1 MCGGYWCSENDLP
14 VGDKVDDIDAG
25 NKKEIINGEK
35 MNQSTKKVIFII
47 LAVIGVLIIGK
58 LLIDLVVSSDFMIA
72 RTITQRNVRNQKVAE
87 ELLSPDQISVVLVGT
102 AGPMS
107 PDLAQQATAVF
118 VNGQFLLFDV
128 GDYAQKRMEQFNLP
142 MEELDAVFLT
152 HFHNDHIADLGEV
165 MQRSYMLGREKDLV
179 VYGPTGVE
187 DIVNGF
193 NLIYAADSD
202 HRTEHHGEEVM
213 PLEYQFATASEFDA
227 NSDEV
232 VVYEKD
238 GVVVTAFKVLHP
250 PIEPVFGYVIE
261 FAGKKVVISGDTLV
275 TDALARYSNGADLLV
290 MDIMNYDL
298 VTLMEDTFREIGDDE
313 LATIMYDIREYHPD
327 VYDVAEMVQNQD
339 VKRVALTHYAP
350 AAPVKAMLDRFY
362 VTPIKRIYDG
372 ELIAGGDGTTITIP
386 VD

>member
-1 MCGGYWCSENDLP
+1 
-14 VGDKVDDIDAG
+14 
-25 NKKEIINGEK
+25 
-35 MNQSTKKVIFII
+35 MNQLSTRTFIVIV
-47 LAVIGVLIIGK
+47 LAIAGVLILGK
-58 LLIDLVVSSDFMIA
+58 LLFDYVVVSDFMIA
-72 RTITQRNVRNQKVAE
+72 RTIKQRNIRKDKMAE
-87 ELLSPDQISVVLVGT
+87 DLLSPDQISVVLAGT

-107 PDLAQQATAVF
+107 PDIAQVSTAVF
-118 VNGQFLLFDV
+118 VNGQFLLFDA

-193 NLIYAADSD
+193 NMVYAADSD

-213 PLEYQFATASEFDA
+213 PLEYQFAAASEFDA
-227 NSDEV
+227 NAEEV

-238 GVVVTAFKVLHP
+238 GVVVTAFMVSHP
-250 PIEPVFGYVIE
+250 PIEPVFGYVVE
-261 FAGKKVVISGDTLV
+261 FAGRKVVISGDTLV
-275 TDALARYSNGADLLV
+275 TDALARYSESADLLV
-290 MDIMNYDL
+290 MDVMNYEL
-298 VTLMEDTFREIGDDE
+298 VTLMENTFREIGEDDN
-313 LATIMYDIREYHPD
+313 AAIMYDIREYHPD
-327 VYDVAEMVQNQD
+327 VHDVATMVQDQN

-350 AAPVKAMLDRFY
+350 SAPVKAMMYRFY
-362 VTPIKRIYDG
+362 VNPIKRIYDG
-372 ELIAGGDGTTITIP
+372 ELIAGGDGTRVTIP

>member
-1 MCGGYWCSENDLP
+1 MEAL
-14 VGDKVDDIDAG
+14 
-25 NKKEIINGEK
+25 NKSKKTIIF
-35 MNQSTKKVIFII
+35 TVLII
-47 LAVIGVLIIGK
+47 IGVLIAGK
-58 LLIDLVVSSDFMIA
+58 LIFDFVVTSDFMIA
-72 RTITQRNVRNQKVAE
+72 RTIERRNVRNQEVAE
-87 ELLSPDQISVVLVGT
+87 DLLSPDQISVVLVGT

-107 PDLAQQATAVF
+107 PDVAQTSTAVF
-118 VNGQFLLFDV
+118 VNGQFLLFDA

-142 MEELDAVFLT
+142 IESLDAVFLT

-179 VYGPTGVE
+179 IYGPTGVE

-193 NLIYAADSD
+193 NMIYAADSD

-213 PLEYQFATASEFDA
+213 PLAYQFATASEFDA

-250 PIEPVFGYVIE
+250 PIEPVFGYVVE

-275 TDALARYSNGADLLV
+275 TEALARHSESADLLV
-290 MDIMNYDL
+290 MDIMNYEL
-298 VTLMEDTFREIGDDE
+298 VSLMENTLREIGEDDT
-313 LATIMYDIREYHPD
+313 ATIMYDIREYHPD
-327 VYDVAEMVQNQD
+327 VHDVAEMVQNQN

-350 AAPVKAMLDRFY
+350 AAPVKSMMDRFY
-362 VTPIKRIYDG
+362 VKPIKGVYKG
-372 ELIAGGDGTTITIP
+372 ELIAGGDGTIVTIP
-386 VD
+386 VK

>member
-1 MCGGYWCSENDLP
+1 M
-14 VGDKVDDIDAG
+14 K
-25 NKKEIINGEK
+25 IN
-35 MNQSTKKVIFII
+35 NQSTKTIIFII
-47 LAVIGVLIIGK
+47 LIIIVLLIIGK
-58 LLIDLVVSSDFMIA
+58 QIFDLVISSDFMIA
-72 RTITQRNVRNQKVAE
+72 RMIQQRNVRNQKVAE

-107 PDLAQQATAVF
+107 PDVAQASTAVF
-118 VNGQFLLFDV
+118 VNGQFLLFDA

-142 MEELDAVFLT
+142 IESLDAVFLT

-165 MQRSYMLGREKDLV
+165 MQRSYILGREKDLV

-193 NLIYAADSD
+193 NMIYAADSD

-238 GVVVTAFKVLHP
+238 GVVVTAFKVAHP

-261 FAGKKVVISGDTLV
+261 FAGKKIVISGDTIV
-275 TDALARYSNGADLLV
+275 TDELARHSNSADLLV
-290 MDIMNYDL
+290 MDIMNYEL
-298 VTLMEDTFREIGDDE
+298 VTLMEETFREIGDDV

-327 VYDVAEMVQNQD
+327 VQAVGEMAQNEN
-339 VKRVALTHYAP
+339 VKRVALMHYAP
-350 AAPVKAMLDRFY
+350 AAPVKAMMDRFY
-362 VTPIKRIYDG
+362 VKPIEKIYDG
-372 ELIAGGDGTTITIP
+372 ELIAGGDGTIVTIP
-386 VD
+386 IN